1 MREESFRPSPGWQVV
16 PLLALLVALAGCVD
30 QPPALL
36 GVTSHVAAGS
46 GVLDNAH
53 LITGPQG
60 AILVDA
66 HAIVPDALELVE
78 RIRESGKPLQAI
90 FITHAHPDHYAAL
103 EVLRDAFP
111 EVPILATPEVA
122 GAIAETGEAALAA
135 VRAIYGDLAADEL
148 VVPEPYGRRDLELD
162 GQEIRIVR
170 FAGGEARHQVGL
182 YIPGSRAFIAAD
194 LVNDEVH
201 PMLAEKGVEQYLG
214 QLEGLAA
221 LRDIDAVH
229 VGHGARA
236 RDLAAFDEMKIY
248 LAAFDGAVR
257 GSVDADQAWQ
267 RMSDLYPRWRSAD
280 YLLWRSVC
288 AYLPPQG
295 DPARCA
301 RPRVPPAA

>member
-1 MREESFRPSPGWQVV
+1 V
-16 PLLALLVALAGCVD
+16 PLVALLLTAGGCVR
-30 QPPALL
+30 QPPAALD
-36 GVTSHVAAGS
+36 VVSHVAAQS

-53 LITGPQG
+53 LITGPEG

-66 HAIVPDALELVE
+66 HAILPDARDLVE
-78 RIRESGKPLQAI
+78 RVRDSGKPLQAI

-135 VRAIYGDLAADEL
+135 VRARYGDLAAQEL
-148 VVPEPYGRRDLELD
+148 VVPQAFEGRDLELD
-162 GQEIRIVR
+162 GQEIRLVR
-170 FAGGEARHQVGL
+170 FAGGEASHQVGL
-182 YIPGSRAFIAAD
+182 YVPSSRAFIAAD

-201 PMLAEKGVEQYLG
+201 PMLAEKGVERYLG

-221 LRDIDAVH
+221 LRDIDVVH

-248 LAAFDGAVR
+248 LVAFDGAVR
-257 GSVDADQAWQ
+257 DSVDADQAWQ